1 MDWSDLEK
9 NIAEFNAMLGLEK
22 AEKAP
27 RASAQAY
34 PELRGVHTASPGSHE
49 PGRSQA
55 GLMSRIG
62 AHPKAKEQHQA
73 VIREQRKIKPKLPA

>member
-9 NIAEFNAMLGLEK
+9 NIFEYNSMLIK
-22 AEKAP
+22 AAP

-34 PELRGVHTASPGSHE
+34 PEHRGVHTATGSHE

-62 AHPKAKEQHQA
+62 AGSKAKEAHRA
-73 VIREQRKIKPKLPA
+73 VISEQRKIKPKLPA